1 MIVILGVDRILSM
14 SYLSTVLV
22 ALSLA
27 ALTLVFVHRGVRD
40 GNLKG
45 LALHLGAVAAAL
57 FFLHWFFDFP
67 GARPIPRP
75 RGDQSHH
82 TVLVVVLYTCMLLGM
97 LAQYAFKRFESP
109 KARRKKFD
117 LGVFLAPVFASPVIF
132 IPLLAALQKVELD
145 FSRIDAAAVMVFF
158 VAFQNGFFWKEY
170 FDHRS
175 QSVSEMG
182 R

>member
-1 MIVILGVDRILSM
+1 M

-27 ALTLVFVHRGVRD
+27 ALTLILVHRGLRD
-40 GNLKG
+40 GNWRG
-45 LALHLGAVAAAL
+45 LFLHLVGIAGALV
-57 FFLHWFFDFP
+57 FLRWYFGFP
-67 GARPIPRP
+67 SARPIPSP
-75 RGDQSHH
+75 RGEEGLDA
-82 TVLVVVLYTCMLLGM
+82 VLVLALYGCMLLGM
-97 LAQYAFKRFESP
+97 LAQYAFKRFERP
-109 KARRKKFD
+109 QARRKKFD
-117 LGVFLAPVFASPVIF
+117 VGVFLAPVFASPVVF

-175 QSVSEMG
+175 QSANEIVP
-182 R
+182 

>member
-1 MIVILGVDRILSM
+1 M

-27 ALTLVFVHRGVRD
+27 GLTLLFVHRGIRD
-40 GNLKG
+40 GNLKH
-45 LALHLGAVAAAL
+45 LALHLGAVAVAL
-57 FFLHWFFDFP
+57 LVLHWFFDFP
-67 GARPIPRP
+67 GVGPIPSP
-75 RGDQSHH
+75 RGNQGHQAL
-82 TVLVVVLYTCMLLGM
+82 LVAVLYVCMLLGM

-109 KARRKKFD
+109 KARRRKFD
-117 LGVFLAPVFASPVIF
+117 LGVFLAPVFASPVTF